1 MSSKKRIRKAVIPA
15 AGLGTRFLPATKAI
29 PKEMLPIIDVPT
41 VQLIVKE
48 ASDSGIEEVIF
59 VTGRG
64 KSSII
69 DHFDMHTDLVRKL
82 KETGKDDLAAVV
94 EEINDLARVTSVRQ
108 QEPKGLG
115 HAVLCAKHLV
125 GDEPFM
131 VLLGDDLVDASPPCT
146 QQMIEVYEKHQKSVV
161 ALQRVA
167 SEEVENFGIC
177 GGQTIS
183 NRVYELDSMVEK
195 PSEDEAPSNL
205 AIIGRYIL
213 KPTIFEYLE
222 STEPDAQGEIQLTDA
237 MARMMKVEGFTG
249 YEFSG
254 ERFDAGDKFG
264 FLQANISYGLKRR
277 DIAPRLKA
285 WLRDVLNS

>member
-1 MSSKKRIRKAVIPA
+1 MASKQRIRKAVIPA

-82 KETGKDDLAAVV
+82 RETGKEDLALVV

-146 QQMIEVYEKHQKSVV
+146 QQMIDVFEKHQKSVV
-161 ALQRVA
+161 ALQRVG
-167 SEEVENFGIC
+167 SEEVSDFGIC
-177 GGQTIS
+177 GGQTIAD
-183 NRVYELDSMVEK
+183 RVYELDSMVEK
-195 PSEDEAPSNL
+195 PSEEDAPSNL
-205 AIIGRYIL
+205 AIVGRYVL
-213 KPTIFEYLE
+213 KPEIFEYLE
-222 STEPDAQGEIQLTDA
+222 ATEPDDQGEIQLTDA
-237 MARMMKVEGFTG
+237 MARMMKVDGFTG

-254 ERFDAGDKFG
+254 KRFDAGDKFG

-285 WLRDVLNS
+285 YLRDILNN